1 MASILEVS
9 EIRAAGGSTALALN
23 ADGTVNMPQGM
34 TIGGSNP
41 FDQLG
46 IERGDRA
53 SRKANPAGEDVRF
66 NTDDSQLEHY
76 HENAGGSPGDAL
88 WVPVGGRKLVAWVE
102 RKDAWSSLDIA
113 WGQGTSGN
121 PLQHYYSY
129 EIVMNFFEPGGSNG
143 EYYFRLMKGD
153 GNVDTST
160 NYYYM
165 GSGWHANDG
174 RPRDASGT
182 GGRNYVN
189 LTARSGSYEL
199 QSNGEASYTIH
210 LYLSNTPNSDNSTYW
225 SYWWHG
231 GGATEQNGGD
241 YRGGGCWRGASQYQS
256 KGYPLGGI
264 RIYNNQA
271 LRSVSDGCNFA
282 CAVYANQP
290 AVRDYPMT
298 GPWLNI

>member
-9 EIRAAGGSTALALN
+9 EIRAAGGTTALALN
-23 ADGTVNMPQGM
+23 SNGTVDMPGGM
-34 TIGGSNP
+34 TIGGTDP

-46 IERGDRA
+46 IERGTRA
-53 SRKANPAGEDVRF
+53 QRPTPAGEAVRF

-76 HENAGGSPGDAL
+76 HELNSGPGDAL
-88 WVPVGGRKLVAWVE
+88 WVPVGGRKLVSWVE
-102 RKDAWSSLDIA
+102 RKDAWSSLDIT
-113 WGQGTSGN
+113 WGPGTGTN
-121 PLQHYYSY
+121 PTQHYYSY
-129 EIVMNFFEPGGSNG
+129 EIVMNFFEPGGGNG
-143 EYYFRLMKGD
+143 EYYFRLMKQD
-153 GNVDTST
+153 GNVDTGTS
-160 NYYYM
+160 YYYM

-210 LYLSNTPNSDNSTYW
+210 LYLSNTPNSSTSTYW

-241 YRGGGCWRGASQYQS
+241 YRGGGCWRGASQLS
-256 KGYPLGGI
+256 GKGYALGGI
-264 RIYNNQA
+264 RIYNNVA
-271 LRSVSDGCNFA
+271 MRSVSSGCNFA

-290 AVRDYPMT
+290 AVRDYPET
-298 GPWLNI
+298 GPWLNL